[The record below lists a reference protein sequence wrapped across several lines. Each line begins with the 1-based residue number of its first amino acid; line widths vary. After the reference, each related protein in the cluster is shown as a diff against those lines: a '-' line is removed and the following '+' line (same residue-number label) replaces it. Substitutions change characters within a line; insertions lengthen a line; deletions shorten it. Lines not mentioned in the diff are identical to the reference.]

1 MAIEWICTVAVML
14 ILGAILLLGG
24 YRFFLIMLPIFGFF
38 VGFGL
43 GAEVIAN
50 IFGTSL
56 LADITGW
63 ITGAVVGI
71 VFAILSYL
79 FWIVG
84 VALVSGAI
92 GYALGS
98 GLMYAIGLDPGFI
111 SWLVGIV
118 VAVVVVIAVLML
130 NVQKYAVII
139 ITALGGAGLLVGGVM
154 LTFGGITGL
163 TLDDM
168 NRAVVRSAIG
178 ESWFWLLIY
187 LVLAIAGVAW
197 QIMSTRTY
205 VWEIQESGRA
215 W

>member
-1 MAIEWICTVAVML
+1 MAIEWLCTVVVAL
-14 ILGAILLLGG
+14 ILGAILILGG

-38 VGFGL
+38 VGFAL

-50 IFGTSL
+50 IFGTSF

-71 VFAILSYL
+71 VFAVLSYL
-79 FWIVG
+79 FWIIG
-84 VALVSGAI
+84 VAIVSGAI
-92 GYALGS
+92 GFALGT
-98 GLMYAIGLDPGFI
+98 GVMYAIGLDPGFI

-118 VAVVVVIAVLML
+118 VAAAVVLAVLML
-130 NVQKYAVII
+130 NVQKYLIIVI
-139 ITALGGAGLLVGGVM
+139 TSLGGAGLLIGGVM
-154 LTFGGITGL
+154 LMFGAV
-163 TLDDM
+163 TLDQLST
-168 NRAVVRSAIG
+168 NAVRAAIDN
-178 ESWFWLLIY
+178 SWVWMLIF

-205 VWEIQESGRA
+205 VWEVEESGRG

>member
-1 MAIEWICTVAVML
+1 MAIQWLCTVVVML

-38 VGFGL
+38 VGFAL

-63 ITGAVVGI
+63 ITGGVIGI
-71 VFAILSYL
+71 VFAVLSYL
-79 FWIVG
+79 FWIIG

-92 GYALGS
+92 GYALGT

-118 VAVVVVIAVLML
+118 VAVVAVIAVLML
-130 NVQKYAVII
+130 NVQKYAVIV

-154 LTFGGITGL
+154 LTFGGITGI
-163 TLDDM
+163 TLDDLSR
-168 NRAVVRSAIG
+168 NAVRSAIG

-197 QIMSTRTY
+197 QVMSTRTY
-205 VWEIQESGRA
+205 VWEIQESGHA